1 MPLGDQQAASFQTSA
16 MDPPRARELGG
27 RVPDF
32 SLKCSQFSLSLSLSL
47 SLWRIFP
54 PRGRIIRAWAYTTSF
69 WPQYLYI
76 MRGKRKTLLN
86 LKSVSLVFTDL
97 LCVCVS
103 CLTLCNLVDC
113 SPLGSSIHGIFQ
125 SRILEWAA
133 ISFSRGSSQPRDQIH
148 VSCISCFGK

>member
-47 SLWRIFP
+47 SLENLP
-54 PRGRIIRAWAYTTSF
+54 SQSRIIRAWAYTTSF

-76 MRGKRKTLLN
+76 MTGKRKTLLN

-133 ISFSRGSSQPRDQIH
+133 ISFSRGSSQPRDRIP
-148 VSCISCFGK
+148 VSCIADRER